1 MKDYVDITLVL
12 GTPLL
17 AFGFQV
23 GLVRDMPFGLAFTA
37 LGLGGFY
44 LALGIS
50 LWRSGQER
58 LRLMVETF
66 AVVGVIFGTLAVP
79 FALDARWTSA
89 AWAVEGAGFVW
100 FGLRNRRR
108 LALIFGLLLQAG
120 AWVSFIAAVSGLTAD
135 AALAANLWLGFLLL
149 GSSAFIIA
157 TDLRKHAGDDDC
169 MPELASVGLL
179 LAAIAL
185 LGACWSE
192 AILRTAGGTL
202 ANWMVAGALFSAVLL
217 YLVSVRMA
225 WPLARGLALTA
236 QIAGA
241 AAVGIVCA
249 PGWSLTAMLEASG
262 EQPLLGVFMLAGAAF
277 ATSRMLQGADVGQS
291 GSGKT
296 GSPAASA
303 LLLWAGIWWFGPFL
317 NIAAGRMVD
326 YLPAGL
332 GSPYA
337 RWIFL
342 YAAAVTVTA
351 IAGVRLGPR
360 MAWPQLRWLAGACW
374 GMLVLV
380 TAGALNTL
388 YLKHTLPDAAFWIAW
403 AILWTG
409 GEYAMLRW
417 NSGSLEINLGLLKL
431 LHAVR
436 TGGPWLALW
445 PTGAIVID
453 RWLAGPADPVLA
465 AQADWAIDAAWG
477 NYLPSWVMMLSLVFL
492 LRRSLAGRWP
502 SAPLGDWYRAV
513 VIPGGTILMVM
524 LVVAWNL
531 GHDGA
536 MAPLPYLPLLNPL
549 DLTTG
554 FVLMLWASALRELG
568 GQAVLHNAL
577 LHRLKIGAAIAAY
590 AWFNL
595 ILLRSAVHYVG
606 IDYRFGALAASQ
618 FVQAMLSLVW
628 SASALVLMR
637 FSARRV
643 MRRSWWS
650 GAFVLGI
657 VVLKL
662 CLIDLANGGS
672 IARVVSFVGVGLL
685 LLLVGYLA
693 PYPKT
698 AHGAP
703 SPASA

>member
-1 MKDYVDITLVL
+1 
-12 GTPLL
+12 
-17 AFGFQV
+17 
-23 GLVRDMPFGLAFTA
+23 
-37 LGLGGFY
+37 
-44 LALGIS
+44 
-50 LWRSGQER
+50 
-58 LRLMVETF
+58 
-66 AVVGVIFGTLAVP
+66 
-79 FALDARWTSA
+79 
-89 AWAVEGAGFVW
+89 
-100 FGLRNRRR
+100 
-108 LALIFGLLLQAG
+108 
-120 AWVSFIAAVSGLTAD
+120 
-135 AALAANLWLGFLLL
+135 
-149 GSSAFIIA
+149 
-157 TDLRKHAGDDDC
+157 
-169 MPELASVGLL
+169 
-179 LAAIAL
+179 
-185 LGACWSE
+185 
-192 AILRTAGGTL
+192 
-202 ANWMVAGALFSAVLL
+202 
-217 YLVSVRMA
+217 
-225 WPLARGLALTA
+225 
-236 QIAGA
+236 
-241 AAVGIVCA
+241 
-249 PGWSLTAMLEASG
+249 
-262 EQPLLGVFMLAGAAF
+262 
-277 ATSRMLQGADVGQS
+277 
-291 GSGKT
+291 
-296 GSPAASA
+296 
-303 LLLWAGIWWFGPFL
+303 
-317 NIAAGRMVD
+317 MVD

-502 SAPLGDWYRAV
+502 SALLGDWYRAV

-554 FVLMLWASALRELG
+554 FVLMLWTSALRELG

-662 CLIDLANGGS
+662 FLIDLANGGS

-685 LLLVGYLA
+685 VLLVGYLA